1 MRRYLLRR
9 LALAVPLLLAL
20 ATLLFLLVEAAPGDP
35 ADLLISPGMTQE
47 VREQVRTN
55 LGLDQPVGV
64 RYLKWLGAL
73 ARGDLGF
80 SQSYGAP
87 VSTVLGQ
94 VLPNTLLLA
103 GASLLLAFLVGI
115 VVGVVQ
121 AVRQNSLTDSALSV
135 AVLFFYSLPSFWLG
149 IMLILV
155 FSYGAQSLW
164 DWPFHFPASG
174 AVGVDHDL
182 LGGWGRLVDR
192 VRHLVL
198 PAATL
203 TLVLGAGVARY
214 ARTGVLEVIRQDYVR
229 AARARGLGE
238 GEVLLRHV
246 LPNSLLPLITV
257 FGLYLPVLFSGAV
270 FVESV
275 FAWPG
280 MGLLMV
286 EAVSARDYPLILA
299 GSLLFSALVIVG
311 NLLAD
316 VLYAWADPRVRY
328 D

>member
-1 MRRYLLRR
+1 MRRFLARR
-9 LALAVPLLLAL
+9 LLLAVPLLLAL
-20 ATLLFLLVEAAPGDP
+20 ASLLFLLVEAAPGDP
-35 ADLLISPGMTQE
+35 ADLLISPGMTQA

-55 LGLDQPVGV
+55 LGLDQPLGI
-64 RYLKWLGAL
+64 RYLKWLGSL

-80 SQSYGAP
+80 SHSHGAP
-87 VSTVLGQ
+87 VRAVLAQ
-94 VLPNTLLLA
+94 VLPNTLILA
-103 GASLLLAFLVGI
+103 GLSLFLAFLVGTA
-115 VVGVVQ
+115 VGVVQ

-135 AVLFFYSLPSFWLG
+135 GVLFFYSLPSFWLG

-164 DWPFHFPASG
+164 DWPFHLPASG
-174 AVGVDHDL
+174 AVGVNHDL
-182 LGGWGRLVDR
+182 LDPWARVVDR
-192 VRHLVL
+192 VRHLIL
-198 PAATL
+198 PTA
-203 TLVLGAGVARY
+203 TLVLVLAAGIARY
-214 ARTGVLEVIRQDYVR
+214 ARSGLLEVIRQDYIR
-229 AARARGLGE
+229 AARARGLSE
-238 GEVLLRHV
+238 GQVLLRHA

-270 FVESV
+270 FVETV

-299 GSLLFSALVIVG
+299 GSLLFSALVVVG

-316 VLYAWADPRVRY
+316 VLYGWADPRVRY
-328 D
+328 E

>member
-1 MRRYLLRR
+1 MRRYLARR
-9 LALAVPLLLAL
+9 LLLAIPLLLAL

-35 ADLLISPGMTQE
+35 ADLLISPGMTQA
-47 VREQVRTN
+47 VRDQIRTN
-55 LGLDQPVGV
+55 LGLDQPLGI
-64 RYLKWLGAL
+64 RYVKWVGAL

-80 SQSYGAP
+80 SQSHGAP
-87 VSTVLGQ
+87 VRSVLAQ

-103 GASLLLAFLVGI
+103 GVSLFLAFLVGI
-115 VVGVVQ
+115 SVGVFQ
-121 AVRQNSLTDSALSV
+121 AIRQNSLTDSALSV
-135 AVLFFYSLPSFWLG
+135 GVLFFYSLPSFWLG

-164 DWPFHFPASG
+164 DWPFHLPASG
-174 AVGVDHDL
+174 AAGVNHDL
-182 LGGWGRLVDR
+182 LEPWARVVDR
-192 VRHLVL
+192 IRHLIL

-203 TLVLGAGVARY
+203 VLVLAAGVARY
-214 ARTGVLEVIRQDYVR
+214 ARSGLLEVIRQDYVR
-229 AARARGLGE
+229 AARARGLSE
-238 GEVLLRHV
+238 RQVLLRHA

-270 FVESV
+270 FVETV

-299 GSLLFSALVIVG
+299 GSLLFSVMVIVG

-328 D
+328 E